1 MNGLIHKIILTA
13 ALSTAAVSVCARTVY
28 TAGRLKNG
36 LAYHI
41 LTVPSAG
48 RYIDVQMQVGAGA
61 ADENGIEE
69 IGTAHMVEHMV
80 FRSAPDF
87 PDGVGN
93 ALVAAG
99 WRRGAEFNALTGH
112 ERTLYLF
119 RSDKGRAGLEQAL
132 RALSAMMSPHVFSAE
147 DWRQEKQIIEAEWR
161 NGLGAAGRM
170 NRWRTEVLRS
180 GSRQARFAVIG
191 TLESIRN
198 TPPQVLEA
206 FHRRWYVPENMR
218 LVVSGRISP
227 DEAVPL
233 LEKYFGGLRQGGLPE
248 RGGSYYEPV
257 LRQGWHIAES
267 REGGSFISVLFRFD
281 DSPSRSDD
289 DDGERERNIDRIALH
304 ILTQRADK
312 RQQGRPETGDRITV
326 RKASIGRHTSA
337 VGFATAVA
345 APGGHRAG
353 LAAILE
359 LRERILRKPVTPLE
373 FETGAAAVRD
383 EAARAKRETGL
394 PDGFEQ
400 AVQTVTEA
408 VFTGKPVRT
417 PAQKA
422 EAAEAALRRIGPED
436 ISRRLRQWLEADD
449 KLVQVQSPGSDG
461 VKDFPR
467 PSEIAALAE
476 KLRAAELPELPTD
489 TADGGFTMRPEGG
502 AIVAEQHERRL
513 KITRWTLQNG
523 DTVVVQN
530 HPAADGKTYIRI
542 LGETGFMGAG
552 SHPRLVRTAQKTVW
566 QSAPQ
571 GFTPVQLSSWMQRHR
586 ITLNMTLQADGSKIA
601 GSAPDEE
608 TESLL
613 HLYHAYAVSPQVGAA
628 ESTLS
633 QRVRVEEAADG
644 AAKER
649 AAEEI
654 RFGRIGE
661 PVPVGAEAVGK
672 PQFLAQWR
680 NIIQAPAAVYILTG
694 QSAARL
700 KPLVGQ
706 YLAGIPR
713 RPSENAAPRLPLS
726 GSKMERR
733 AIHSEARSD
742 VSAWTFASRRWNPQ
756 TAVQIKLLRILAGE
770 RLKTELRDKAAGIYS
785 LKFEAVLNPA
795 RNRVES
801 ELHFTAAPDKAAILL
816 RLGEETL
823 AALPDTLTEQ
833 QLAPLRR
840 RFIEQETGRL
850 KNPEAQLERL
860 IERERYP
867 ADADSLAGILTLEKL
882 REAAKLL
889 WPSENR
895 RVLIADPKE

>member
-1 MNGLIHKIILTA
+1 M
-13 ALSTAAVSVCARTVY
+13 
-28 TAGRLKNG
+28 
-36 LAYHI
+36 
-41 LTVPSAG
+41 
-48 RYIDVQMQVGAGA
+48 
-61 ADENGIEE
+61 
-69 IGTAHMVEHMV
+69 
-80 FRSAPDF
+80 
-87 PDGVGN
+87 
-93 ALVAAG
+93 
-99 WRRGAEFNALTGH
+99 
-112 ERTLYLF
+112 
-119 RSDKGRAGLEQAL
+119 
-132 RALSAMMSPHVFSAE
+132 
-147 DWRQEKQIIEAEWR
+147 
-161 NGLGAAGRM
+161 
-170 NRWRTEVLRS
+170 
-180 GSRQARFAVIG
+180 
-191 TLESIRN
+191 
-198 TPPQVLEA
+198 
-206 FHRRWYVPENMR
+206 
-218 LVVSGRISP
+218 
-227 DEAVPL
+227 
-233 LEKYFGGLRQGGLPE
+233 
-248 RGGSYYEPV
+248 
-257 LRQGWHIAES
+257 
-267 REGGSFISVLFRFD
+267 
-281 DSPSRSDD
+281 
-289 DDGERERNIDRIALH
+289 
-304 ILTQRADK
+304 
-312 RQQGRPETGDRITV
+312 
-326 RKASIGRHTSA
+326 
-337 VGFATAVA
+337 
-345 APGGHRAG
+345 
-353 LAAILE
+353 
-359 LRERILRKPVTPLE
+359 
-373 FETGAAAVRD
+373 
-383 EAARAKRETGL
+383 
-394 PDGFEQ
+394 
-400 AVQTVTEA
+400 
-408 VFTGKPVRT
+408 
-417 PAQKA
+417 
-422 EAAEAALRRIGPED
+422 RRIGPED

-449 KLVQVQSPGSDG
+449 KLVQVQSPDSDG

-502 AIVAEQHERRL
+502 TIVAEQHERRL

-552 SHPRLVRTAQKTVW
+552 SHPRLARTAQKTVW

-571 GFTPVQLSSWMQRHR
+571 GFTPVQLRSWMQRHR
-586 ITLNMTLQADGSKIA
+586 ITLNMTLQADGSKTA

-613 HLYHAYAVSPQVGAA
+613 RLYHAYAVSPQVGAA

-633 QRVRVEEAADG
+633 QRVRAEEAADG

-654 RFGRIGE
+654 RFGRIGGE

-713 RPSENAAPRLPLS
+713 RPSENAAPSLPLS

-733 AIHSEARSD
+733 TIHSEARSD

-770 RLKTELRDKAAGIYS
+770 WLKTELRDKAAGIYS
-785 LKFEAVLNPA
+785 LKFEAVLDPA

-867 ADADSLAGILTLEKL
+867 ADAESLAEILTLEKL

>member
-1 MNGLIHKIILTA
+1 M
-13 ALSTAAVSVCARTVY
+13 
-28 TAGRLKNG
+28 
-36 LAYHI
+36 
-41 LTVPSAG
+41 
-48 RYIDVQMQVGAGA
+48 
-61 ADENGIEE
+61 
-69 IGTAHMVEHMV
+69 
-80 FRSAPDF
+80 
-87 PDGVGN
+87 
-93 ALVAAG
+93 
-99 WRRGAEFNALTGH
+99 
-112 ERTLYLF
+112 
-119 RSDKGRAGLEQAL
+119 
-132 RALSAMMSPHVFSAE
+132 
-147 DWRQEKQIIEAEWR
+147 
-161 NGLGAAGRM
+161 
-170 NRWRTEVLRS
+170 
-180 GSRQARFAVIG
+180 
-191 TLESIRN
+191 
-198 TPPQVLEA
+198 
-206 FHRRWYVPENMR
+206 
-218 LVVSGRISP
+218 
-227 DEAVPL
+227 
-233 LEKYFGGLRQGGLPE
+233 PE

-257 LRQGWHIAES
+257 LRQGWHVAET
-267 REGGSFISVLFRFD
+267 REGGSFTSVLFRFD
-281 DSPSRSDD
+281 DSLSRSDD

-345 APGGHRAG
+345 ASGGHRAG

-408 VFTGKPVRT
+408 VFAGKPVRT

-436 ISRRLRQWLEADD
+436 IGRRLRQWLEADD
-449 KLVQVQSPGSDG
+449 KLVQVQSPDSDG
-461 VKDFPR
+461 VKDLPR

-513 KITRWTLQNG
+513 KITRWKLQNG

-542 LGETGFMGAG
+542 LGETGFMGEG
-552 SHPRLVRTAQKTVW
+552 SHPRLARTAQKTIW

-571 GFTPVQLSSWMQRHR
+571 GFTPVQLRSWMQRHR
-586 ITLNMTLQADGSKIA
+586 ITLNMALQADGSKIA

-613 HLYHAYAVSPQVGAA
+613 RLYHAYAVSPQVGAA
-628 ESTLS
+628 ESTLL
-633 QRVRVEEAADG
+633 QRVRAEEAADG

-713 RPSENAAPRLPLS
+713 RPSENAAPSLPLS

-733 AIHSEARSD
+733 TIHSEARSD

-785 LKFEAVLNPA
+785 LKFEAVLDPA

-867 ADADSLAGILTLEKL
+867 ADAESLAEILTLEKL

>member
-13 ALSTAAVSVCARTVY
+13 ALSTAAVSVCARTAY

-132 RALSAMMSPHVFSAE
+132 RALSAMMSPHVFSTE

-218 LVVSGRISP
+218 LVVSGRISS

-257 LRQGWHIAES
+257 LRQGWHVAET

-281 DSPSRSDD
+281 DSLSRSDD
-289 DDGERERNIDRIALH
+289 DDGEREQNIDRIALH

-312 RQQGRPETGDRITV
+312 RQQGRPEIGDRITV

-345 APGGHRAG
+345 ASGGHRAG

-373 FETGAAAVRD
+373 FETGVAAVRD

-408 VFTGKPVRT
+408 VFAGKPVRT

-449 KLVQVQSPGSDG
+449 KLVQVQSPDSDG
-461 VKDFPR
+461 VKDLPR

-513 KITRWTLQNG
+513 KITRWELQNG

-552 SHPRLVRTAQKTVW
+552 SHPRLARTAQKTVW

-571 GFTPVQLSSWMQRHR
+571 GFTPVQLRSWMQRHR
-586 ITLNMTLQADGSKIA
+586 ITLNMALQADGSKIA
-601 GSAPDEE
+601 GSAPDED

-613 HLYHAYAVSPQVGAA
+613 RLYHAYAVS
-628 ESTLS
+628 TLL
-633 QRVRVEEAADG
+633 QRVRAEETADG

-661 PVPVGAEAVGK
+661 PVPVEAEAVGK

-756 TAVQIKLLRILAGE
+756 TAMQMKLLRILAGE

-833 QLAPLRR
+833 QLVPLRR

-867 ADADSLAGILTLEKL
+867 ADANSLSEILTLEKL

>member
-1 MNGLIHKIILTA
+1 
-13 ALSTAAVSVCARTVY
+13 
-28 TAGRLKNG
+28 
-36 LAYHI
+36 
-41 LTVPSAG
+41 
-48 RYIDVQMQVGAGA
+48 MQVGAGA

-206 FHRRWYVPENMR
+206 FHRRWCVPENMQ

-233 LEKYFGGLRQGGLPE
+233 LEKYFGGLRQGSLPE

-257 LRQGWHIAES
+257 LRQGWHVAET
-267 REGGSFISVLFRFD
+267 REGGSFTSVLFRFD

-326 RKASIGRHTSA
+326 RKASI
-337 VGFATAVA
+337 
-345 APGGHRAG
+345 GGHRAG

-408 VFTGKPVRT
+408 VFAGKPVRT

-449 KLVQVQSPGSDG
+449 KLVQVQSPDSDG
-461 VKDFPR
+461 VKDLPR

-489 TADGGFTMRPEGG
+489 TANGGFTMRPEGG

-552 SHPRLVRTAQKTVW
+552 SHPRLARTAQKTVW

-571 GFTPVQLSSWMQRHR
+571 GFTPVQLRSWMQRHR

-601 GSAPDEE
+601 GSVPDEE

-613 HLYHAYAVSPQVGAA
+613 RLYHAYAVSPQVGAA
-628 ESTLS
+628 ESTLL
-633 QRVRVEEAADG
+633 QRVRAEEAADG

-680 NIIQAPAAVYILTG
+680 NIIQVPAAVYILTG

-733 AIHSEARSD
+733 AVHSEARSD

-756 TAVQIKLLRILAGE
+756 TAVQIKLLRILARE

-833 QLAPLRR
+833 QLAPLRH
-840 RFIEQETGRL
+840 RFIEHETGRL

-867 ADADSLAGILTLEKL
+867 ADEDSLAEILTLEKL